1 MCFECFGAKPL
12 EMATN
17 SHNQN
22 GASLHNR
29 ERLGATDEQNPTTFA
44 DETKDARRACSLV
57 CASMWLRRHKVL
69 RALLLFAFALTCLSL
84 AGHVEPVLGNTD
96 GVTSIFRPLSQ
107 PAQEIKETSLL
118 VLAICGSIFVVVAG
132 LLVYAIV
139 RFRHRA
145 GDELSEPPQVYG
157 SNQIEIA
164 WTILPLLIVFVLILV
179 TSRTIADI
187 QNRKP
192 PPTAVKATVIGHQ
205 WWWEIRYPELGI
217 VTANELHVP
226 ASDGRGSRPTFLK
239 LQSADVA
246 HSFWVPLLAGKTDLI
261 PNRENLMWIEPTK
274 PGTYRGNCAEYC
286 GTQHARML
294 IRVVVQPPDEFERWA
309 REQQQLA
316 ATDTSATAGR
326 TVFFANSCV
335 NCHTIGGTS
344 AQGKFG
350 PDLTH
355 LMSRETLA
363 AGAASNTP
371 DNLRLWVRDP
381 QKIKVGCLM
390 PNMQLTNEE
399 VNQVVA
405 YLQTLE

>member
-1 MCFECFGAKPL
+1 MKK
-12 EMATN
+12 TN

-22 GASLHNR
+22 CSSLQNR
-29 ERLGATDEQNPTTFA
+29 EEVGARDEQNPTTFA
-44 DETKDARRACSLV
+44 YETKDGPNASSLV
-57 CASMWLRRHKVL
+57 CPSMRIRHHKMLRT
-69 RALLLFAFALTCLSL
+69 LLLFAFALTCVVF

-107 PAQEIKETSLL
+107 PAQEIKELSVL
-118 VLAICGSIFVVVAG
+118 VLAICGAIFAVVAG

-157 SNQIEIA
+157 SNQIELA

-179 TSRTIADI
+179 TSRTIANI

-192 PPTAVKATVIGHQ
+192 PPTAVQATVIGHQ

-261 PNRENLMWIEPTK
+261 PNRKNLMWIEPTK
-274 PGTYRGNCAEYC
+274 PGVYLGNCAEYC

-294 IRVVVQPPDEFERWA
+294 IRVVVHPPDEFERWA
-309 REQQQLA
+309 REQQQSA
-316 ATDTSATAGR
+316 SVETSAAAGR
-326 TVFFANSCV
+326 KVFFANSCV

-363 AGAASNTP
+363 AGAAPNTT

-390 PNMQLTNEE
+390 PNMQLTDDQ
-399 VNQVVA
+399 VDQVVA
-405 YLQTLE
+405 YLQTLK

>member
-1 MCFECFGAKPL
+1 MRRPL
-12 EMATN
+12 YR
-17 SHNQN
+17 HHQI
-22 GASLHNR
+22 
-29 ERLGATDEQNPTTFA
+29 F
-44 DETKDARRACSLV
+44 RAV
-57 CASMWLRRHKVL
+57 
-69 RALLLFAFALTCLSL
+69 LLFAFALTCVLL
-84 AGHVEPVLGNTD
+84 AGHVEPVWGNTD

-107 PAQEIKETSLL
+107 PAQEIKELSVL
-118 VLAICGSIFVVVAG
+118 VLAICASIFAVVAG

-157 SNQIEIA
+157 SNQIELA

-187 QNRKP
+187 QNRKA
-192 PPTAVKATVIGHQ
+192 PPTAVHATVIGHQ

-246 HSFWVPLLAGKTDLI
+246 HSFWVPQLSGKTDLI
-261 PNRENLMWIEPTK
+261 PNRENLMWIEPTR
-274 PGTYRGNCAEYC
+274 PGTYPGNCAEYC

-309 REQQQLA
+309 KAQQQSA
-316 ATDTSATAGR
+316 AAETNAAEGR
-326 TVFFANSCV
+326 KVFFANSCV

-344 AQGKFG
+344 ALGKFG

-363 AGAASNTP
+363 AGAAPNTT

-390 PNMQLTNEE
+390 PNMQLTEAE
-399 VNQVVA
+399 VDQVVA
-405 YLQTLE
+405 YLQTLK

>member
-1 MCFECFGAKPL
+1 MKK
-12 EMATN
+12 TN

-22 GASLHNR
+22 CSSLQNR
-29 ERLGATDEQNPTTFA
+29 EEVGARDEQNPTTFA
-44 DETKDARRACSLV
+44 YETKDGPNASSLV
-57 CASMWLRRHKVL
+57 CPSMRIRHHKMLRT
-69 RALLLFAFALTCLSL
+69 LLLFAFALTCVVF

-107 PAQEIKETSLL
+107 PAQEIKELSVL

-157 SNQIEIA
+157 SNQIELA

-179 TSRTIADI
+179 TSRTIANI

-192 PPTAVKATVIGHQ
+192 PPTAVQATVIGHQ

-274 PGTYRGNCAEYC
+274 PGVYLGNCAEYC

-294 IRVVVQPPDEFERWA
+294 IRVVVHPPDEFERWA
-309 REQQQLA
+309 REQQQSA
-316 ATDTSATAGR
+316 SVETSAAAGR
-326 TVFFANSCV
+326 KVFFANSCV

-363 AGAASNTP
+363 AGAAPNTT

-390 PNMQLTNEE
+390 PNMQLTDDQ
-399 VNQVVA
+399 VDQVVA
-405 YLQTLE
+405 YLQTLK